1 MIRLRSDAAPL
12 HDATE
17 NEVTINRGSKFTF
30 VTAASSVGLSGGL
43 LGLTRRTFA
52 LSGVSTPASG
62 AGASTDKTDVTC
74 QYLGH
79 VHVPRRCETGLRM
92 PADGALRRTAQKGS
106 ELRACLTNSTPAC
119 KTGELSEYCYASGRR
134 LRSPKHEGGDTRRQT
149 ICCDY
154 ERGAL

>member
-1 MIRLRSDAAPL
+1 MIRLRSAAASL

-17 NEVTINRGSKFTF
+17 NEVTINRDSKFMF
-30 VTAASSVGLSGGL
+30 VSAASSVGVSGGL

-52 LSGVSTPASG
+52 LSGASTAAAG
-62 AGASTDKTDVTC
+62 AGASTDKRDLTSH
-74 QYLGH
+74 YLGQ
-79 VHVPRRCETGLRM
+79 VHVPRRCETGLWM

-106 ELRACLTNSTPAC
+106 ELRAGLANSTPAS
-119 KTGELSEYCYASGRR
+119 KTGELSECCYSSGRR
-134 LRSPKHEGGDTRRQT
+134 LGSPKHEGGNTRRQT